1 MVWCS
6 ISLGPLKDLGDI
18 IVDGVWITLGEMSEL
33 EWIFIDVSNIFI
45 STIYDT
51 HSVDEEIWAID
62 NTSLLDCKI
71 ISDWVFKLVIGSST
85 DIFTFQDW
93 DGS

>member
-1 MVWCS
+1 MVWSS
-6 ISLGPLKDLGDI
+6 ISLGPLKDLCDI

-33 EWIFIDVSNIFI
+33 EWIFVNVSNIFI

-62 NTSLLDCKI
+62 NSSLLDGKV
-71 ISDWVFKLVIGSST
+71 ISDWVFKLVVGCSA
-85 DIFTFQDW
+85 DIFTFQDG